1 MAENKTV
8 ESAASP
14 WHFSLSDPP
23 PPNTHTT
30 SRIRSP
36 APRGAAFARS
46 LARWRPRLTGAFRHA
61 RGLAGLGQWS
71 GPGPG
76 VGGSRE
82 AGAVRAGLGCVWG
95 GGGGGGGGVPCV
107 RQPSPRLRHHH
118 FAWRRRGSHVR
129 RGRGSEGRRGVG
141 AAPVT
146 AAPRES
152 REGDAGGLL
161 LSRPGARRS
170 AAKAL
175 LFLVAGTSV
184 SGRHRKGHVCAFCW
198 KWLKLGTVVGKGDFL
213 REECCVQ
220 SCNIATCQGSF
231 VYLCK
236 YYFPILWLS
245 RPYRV
250 SSIPRPVDIME
261 KLAPER
267 VV

>member
-23 PPNTHTT
+23 PTHTPPPG
-30 SRIRSP
+30 SARPRP
-36 APRGAAFARS
+36 AARRL
-46 LARWRPRLTGAFRHA
+46 LARWLAGGRGWQEPSARPRASGARPVKWPGA
-61 RGLAGLGQWS
+61 GRGREQ
-71 GPGPG
+71 
-76 VGGSRE
+76 GSRSRQS
-82 AGAVRAGLGCVWG
+82 RAGVCVG
-95 GGGGGGGGVPCV
+95 GGGGGGGGGAVCAAAVASAPTPPFCLAA
-107 RQPSPRLRHHH
+107 PGLPRTAGPRE
-118 FAWRRRGSHVR
+118 RGAA
-129 RGRGSEGRRGVG
+129 RGGGSARDRCAAGEQGGRR
-141 AAPVT
+141 
-146 AAPRES
+146 
-152 REGDAGGLL
+152 GGLL
-161 LSRPGARRS
+161 LGRPGARRS

>member
-23 PPNTHTT
+23 PPHTHHLQDPLA
-30 SRIRSP
+30 R
-36 APRGAAFARS
+36 APRRGVCSLAGSLAAAADRS
-46 LARWRPRLTGAFRHA
+46 LRHA

-95 GGGGGGGGVPCV
+95 GEVVVEGGVPCV

-146 AAPRES
+146 AAPRGEQGG
-152 REGDAGGLL
+152 RRGGLL
-161 LSRPGARRS
+161 LGRPGARRS